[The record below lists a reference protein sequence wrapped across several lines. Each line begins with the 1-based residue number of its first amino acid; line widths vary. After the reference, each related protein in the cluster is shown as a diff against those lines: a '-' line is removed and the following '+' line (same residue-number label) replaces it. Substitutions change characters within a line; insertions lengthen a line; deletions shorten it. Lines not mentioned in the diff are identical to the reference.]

1 MKAKVTLIFND
12 NTVDAFAKMFN
23 IKDYSKLSE
32 VLKAILTASIK
43 TNVDDETDELDELTV
58 EMIE

>member
-1 MKAKVTLIFND
+1 MKAKVTLTFND
-12 NTVDAFAKMFN
+12 DTVDAFAKMFN

-32 VLKAILTASIK
+32 VLKAILIASIK
-43 TNVDDETDELDELTV
+43 TDVDDETDELDELTV